1 MKRIFNQIWKELTMP
16 IPGTN
21 IEIEF
26 GGFIFCLFLTLI
38 LIYLFGGFSL

>member
-16 IPGTN
+16 IPNT
-21 IEIEF
+21 EIEF
-26 GGFIFCLFLTLI
+26 GGFIFCLFLTLT